1 MTDEEIIDLA
11 DKAGITFV
19 TQSGV
24 ASATVKW
31 LQKFASLVAAK
42 ERERLAARQWQG
54 LTDDEAVDLLPYG
67 DWEIESTLKFAR
79 AIEAKLK
86 EKNNA

>member
-1 MTDEEIIDLA
+1 MTKQEIIEMA
-11 DKAGITFV
+11 HQAGITYV
-19 TQSGV
+19 TEHGV
-24 ASATVKW
+24 ASATLEW
-31 LQKFASLVAAK
+31 LKKFADLVA

>member
-1 MTDEEIIDLA
+1 MSNQEIVDLA

-24 ASATVKW
+24 ASATVEW
-31 LQKFASLVAAK
+31 LQKFASLVAD
-42 ERERLAARQWQG
+42 RERLKTRQWQG
-54 LTDDEAVDLLPYG
+54 LTELEFRMLYVSTPDYKTL
-67 DWEIESTLKFAR
+67 WE